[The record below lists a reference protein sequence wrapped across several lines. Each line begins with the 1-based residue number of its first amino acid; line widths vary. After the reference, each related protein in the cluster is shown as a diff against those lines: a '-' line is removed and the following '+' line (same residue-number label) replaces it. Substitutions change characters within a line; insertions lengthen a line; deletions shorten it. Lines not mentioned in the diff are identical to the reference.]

1 MAGCGFCVRKLSF
14 REALKYEPP
23 HRARIAVVDAVNLNS
38 IHFASMK
45 KALLFIGSILLFAAC
60 TEKGF
65 DVVPRAEFDDTTY
78 MAAVEPAQPRTIIIE
93 EFTGVTCPNCPRGHI
108 EVAKIQAQYPNRV
121 LAVSLYYDGL
131 GQTRPVEGVTRQNF
145 RTKDATNL
153 ADGIFGGVS
162 ALPSASIDRVPVG
175 GITLPSF
182 VGWSGAVE
190 TRTGIPSPA
199 NVQVTSEYDTGT
211 RTATIHLRVAYTS
224 TVTKKHAVTLLLTE
238 DSLVDAQEYPDRI
251 DTFYNF
257 KHVMRDAIT
266 APTGD
271 PMLDGT
277 SKDAGRVY
285 ERTFVYP
292 VNAEW
297 NARQCK
303 LIAIV
308 HNTESGDKEVLQA
321 AESKL
326 VE

>member
-1 MAGCGFCVRKLSF
+1 
-14 REALKYEPP
+14 
-23 HRARIAVVDAVNLNS
+23 
-38 IHFASMK
+38 MK
-45 KALLFIGSILLFAAC
+45 KALPFIGSILLFAAC

-65 DVVPRAEFDDTTY
+65 DVVPRAEGGDTTY
-78 MAAVEPAQPRTIIIE
+78 IAAVETAQARTVMIE

-108 EVAKIQAQYPNRV
+108 EVASLQTQYPNRV

-131 GQTRPVEGVTRQNF
+131 GQTRPVDGVTREDF
-145 RTKDATNL
+145 RTADATSL

-162 ALPSASIDRVPVG
+162 ALPSASIDRIPVG

-182 VGWSGAVE
+182 IGWAGAVSN
-190 TRTGIPSPA
+190 RVNVPSPA
-199 NVQVTSEYDTGT
+199 NVQVTSEYEGST
-211 RTATIHLRVAYTS
+211 RTAIIRVRVAYT
-224 TVTKKHAVTLLLTE
+224 TAVTKKQALTLLLTE
-238 DSLVDAQEYPDRI
+238 DGVVDAQEYPDRI

-266 APTGD
+266 TPTGE
-271 PMLDGT
+271 PMLDGIT
-277 SKDAGRVY
+277 KDAGRVY

-292 VNAEW
+292 VKAEW
-297 NARQCK
+297 NADRCK

-308 HNTESGDKEVLQA
+308 HNAESGDKEVLQA